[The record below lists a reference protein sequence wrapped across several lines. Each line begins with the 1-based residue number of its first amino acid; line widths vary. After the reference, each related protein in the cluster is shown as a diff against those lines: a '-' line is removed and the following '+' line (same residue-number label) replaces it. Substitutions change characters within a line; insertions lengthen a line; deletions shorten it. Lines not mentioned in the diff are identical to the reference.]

1 LTIIAIVINIKS
13 NELVSWS
20 TAVKVSKE
28 KAAENREMILAEA
41 ARLFREKG
49 VLGVGVDALTQ
60 AAGLTHGSL
69 YSRFG
74 SKDSLL
80 AESLKH
86 GHAVSQAR
94 VSMITTL
101 AGAITAY
108 LSPSH
113 RENPGSGC
121 FMATLGCDMPRQ
133 SKEVR
138 ANFTQIVRNNMKRLI
153 GLLPAGPKRK
163 TEDEVLS
170 TMATMVGA
178 MVLARAVDDAT
189 LSDRILAAAR
199 TSLLKQR

>member
-1 LTIIAIVINIKS
+1 MKI
-13 NELVSWS
+13 
-20 TAVKVSKE
+20 SKE
-28 KAAENREMILAEA
+28 KAAKNRELILTQA

-74 SKDSLL
+74 SKDTLL
-80 AESLKH
+80 AEALKH
-86 GHAVSQAR
+86 GHAVSQAK
-94 VSMITTL
+94 VSAINTL
-101 AGAITAY
+101 GGAITAY
-108 LSPSH
+108 LSPAH

-121 FMATLGCDMPRQ
+121 FMAALGCDMPRQ

-138 ANFTQIVRNNMKRLI
+138 ANFTQIVRNNMSRLI
-153 GLLPAGPKRK
+153 GLLPSGRKHK
-163 TEDEVLS
+163 TEDEILS

-178 MVLARAVDDAT
+178 MVLARAVDDAK

-199 TSLLKQR
+199 TALLEQR